1 MTVHAPIG
9 TFDRFMTAITQQFG
23 DPTFS
28 ILKAHLIFEEI
39 LRTYL
44 ERRLPNAKAIAG
56 ARLTFAQ
63 VLALVRALQPPVS
76 DGWEWEAIAK
86 LNALRNQLAHHLS
99 PNERDN
105 KISEY
110 VTFVVARSGHPLPEP
125 AGKST
130 SSPAGQGPFYQ
141 AVDMVNA
148 GLFAVVAVLLGF
160 HDDESL
166 TDLTGRSSAPPSAAD
181 EL

>member
-1 MTVHAPIG
+1 MHAPIG
-9 TFDRFMTAITQQFG
+9 TFDRFMAAITQQFG

-63 VLALVRALQPPVS
+63 TLALVRALQPPAS
-76 DGWEWEAIAK
+76 DGWEWEAVAK
-86 LNALRNQLAHHLS
+86 LNALRNQFAHHLS
-99 PNERDN
+99 PSERDS

-125 AGKST
+125 AGKVASA
-130 SSPAGQGPFYQ
+130 PADGGPFYQ

-148 GLFAVVAVLLGF
+148 GLFTVVALLLGF
-160 HDDESL
+160 REDESL
-166 TDLTGRSSAPPSAAD
+166 ADLTGRSSGPPSAAA